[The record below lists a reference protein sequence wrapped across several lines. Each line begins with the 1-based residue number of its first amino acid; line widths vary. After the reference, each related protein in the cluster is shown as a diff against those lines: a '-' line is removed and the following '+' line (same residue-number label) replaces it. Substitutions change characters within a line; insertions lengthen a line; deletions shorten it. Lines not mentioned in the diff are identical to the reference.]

1 MDSEMK
7 NYIVRDGMV
16 IDKNYMSEGL
26 SDEIEAIG
34 KHTNELE
41 LTLFLFPVPKNGPMA
56 PMTLETYK
64 IVKAKSTYNDDVFAF
79 NCNST

>member
-41 LTLFLFPVPKNGPMA
+41 LTLFLFPGPKNGPMA
-56 PMTLETYK
+56 TMTLETYK